1 MNQTE
6 KVYLISD
13 AAKRVQVEAHV
24 LRYWEEELALPIKRN
39 EMGHRFYTR
48 EDIERFVEIR
58 DLKSRGLQLKAIK
71 TLLSKSGTAEEG
83 FEKIDAYVSAA
94 EKDYQERTYQD
105 RACADRKER
114 HVVMVNKGEFLP
126 VAEESR
132 EAKSIRLQQLLQ
144 TMIAEAVR
152 SSNREVCEEIK
163 ESLVKELDYQ
173 FRMQQE
179 QQDVREEARIS
190 RQEEHYR
197 QIDDLLRSRVKRRNL
212 GQSEAVEWTGRGR
225 EKETREKAERE
236 EMEREKMDREKMDR
250 EKAEW
255 EEAAKEKPE
264 KRKFGILRK
273 KRSIV

>member
-48 EDIERFVEIR
+48 EDIDRFVEIR
-58 DLKSRGLQLKAIK
+58 DLKSRGLQLKAIR

-83 FEKIDAYVSAA
+83 FEKIDAYVNAA
-94 EKDYQERTYQD
+94 EKDYQERTYQE

-212 GQSEAVEWTGRGR
+212 GQSEAVEWTGR

-236 EMEREKMDREKMDR
+236 EMEREKMER